1 MLKRFLLL
9 LGKGSMKQI
18 LRLILCG
25 ALGWINPVA
34 ANDTAQVFTLD
45 VDDNGELAPLTDGLL
60 ILRHLFGFTGSA
72 LTEGAVGENSKRTDA
87 SAIDAHLTANRSAMD
102 IDGDGEVRPLTD
114 GLLILRHL
122 FGFAGNA
129 LIDGAVGASAERG
142 TSAVVVAQLQTLMD
156 TDGDGIL
163 DSDEDQPP
171 VIALIGAASI
181 TLVEG
186 DDYFDPGA
194 TALDPEDGGLTRQI
208 DVFGLDALA
217 TAVPGR
223 YIIRYEVA
231 DSAGNATALERVVIV
246 TPKVQSLSVLAA
258 LPAAD
263 SPVNLLSAP
272 FEVIGAFDAGID
284 YASCENDGGAG
295 CPNINWKLVSD
306 SERGVVLE
314 VSHSVAGKLAG
325 LYLKTGPAGPVDL
338 SAYGRGTLEFDVK
351 VTSGDPS
358 IKMKVDCVYPCTS
371 GDFVLADA
379 SPDVWVSYVVEVDD
393 LVAKGLELRSIDTGI
408 VIWAAE
414 FTNTV
419 FQLDNVRWR
428 ANVEGPG
435 DTANQLDPPGTGWV
449 NPNPIAGFEAPV
461 SYPGYSLA
469 WSDEFIG
476 DVLNTED
483 WNLEVNGDGGGNNEL
498 QYYRAENAYLREGL
512 LIIEAREESFAG
524 RDYTSARL
532 TTQDKFE
539 FTYGRIDIRAAMPTG
554 QGVWPALWMLGA
566 NFPEVGW
573 PQSGEIDIV
582 ELLGQEDDRVYGTV
596 HWQNEGNKAQYPN
609 TGAGGKKLSG
619 GENYHAQ
626 YHVFSLVWQE
636 TQLEWFVDGV
646 SYLKFD
652 ITDNANLAAFRKA
665 FFLIFNVAVGGNWPG
680 SPDQST
686 RFPQSMLVDYV
697 RVYQASGD

>member
-1 MLKRFLLL
+1 
-9 LGKGSMKQI
+9 MKQI

-72 LTEGAVGENSKRTDA
+72 LIEGAVGENSKRTDA
-87 SAIDAHLTANRSAMD
+87 GAIDAHLIANRSAMD

-181 TLVEG
+181 TLGEG

-306 SERGVVLE
+306 SERGVE
-314 VSHSVAGKLAG
+314 I
-325 LYLKTGPAGPVDL
+325 
-338 SAYGRGTLEFDVK
+338 GR
-351 VTSGDPS
+351 
-358 IKMKVDCVYPCTS
+358 
-371 GDFVLADA
+371 A
-379 SPDVWVSYVVEVDD
+379 
-393 LVAKGLELRSIDTGI
+393 
-408 VIWAAE
+408 
-414 FTNTV
+414 
-419 FQLDNVRWR
+419 
-428 ANVEGPG
+428 
-435 DTANQLDPPGTGWV
+435 
-449 NPNPIAGFEAPV
+449 
-461 SYPGYSLA
+461 
-469 WSDEFIG
+469 
-476 DVLNTED
+476 
-483 WNLEVNGDGGGNNEL
+483 
-498 QYYRAENAYLREGL
+498 
-512 LIIEAREESFAG
+512 
-524 RDYTSARL
+524 
-532 TTQDKFE
+532 
-539 FTYGRIDIRAAMPTG
+539 
-554 QGVWPALWMLGA
+554 
-566 NFPEVGW
+566 
-573 PQSGEIDIV
+573 
-582 ELLGQEDDRVYGTV
+582 
-596 HWQNEGNKAQYPN
+596 
-609 TGAGGKKLSG
+609 
-619 GENYHAQ
+619 
-626 YHVFSLVWQE
+626 HV
-636 TQLEWFVDGV
+636 
-646 SYLKFD
+646 
-652 ITDNANLAAFRKA
+652 
-665 FFLIFNVAVGGNWPG
+665 
-680 SPDQST
+680 
-686 RFPQSMLVDYV
+686 
-697 RVYQASGD
+697 